1 MVRHRKVFTAFV
13 LLLATYLPTYISSA
27 LASPQEPAAFLDDLG
42 QRAIKLLGDKTTTDE
57 VQRASFRAL
66 LREAFAT
73 RAIGYFVIGKYRRT
87 TPKTKVKEFVDA
99 FENYIVELYSSQFRH
114 YSGESFKIARVLKTS
129 RPTDW
134 VVVTNILRAT
144 GEHIIKAEF
153 QVRQRSQKP
162 SKILD
167 VKLSGVS
174 MILAQRDEFTGY
186 ISQNDGNI
194 QALIDV
200 LNSRIKKLK
209 TKGVGENSASSDQ
222 KPPSVDATTQ
232 TKNLKPVNKT
242 TDVDGEKP
250 DQG

>member
-1 MVRHRKVFTAFV
+1 MTGHRKVLAAFV
-13 LLLATYLPTYISSA
+13 LLLAAYLPTSISSA
-27 LASPQEPAAFLDDLG
+27 LASPQEPAAFVNDLG
-42 QRAIKLLGDKTTTDE
+42 QRAIKLLSDKTTTE
-57 VQRASFRAL
+57 ENQRDKFRAL
-66 LREAFAT
+66 LREGFAT
-73 RAIGYFVIGKYRRT
+73 RAIGYFVIGKYRRSI
-87 TPKTKVKEFVDA
+87 PKAKVKEFVDT
-99 FENYIVELYSSQFRH
+99 FENFIVELYSSQFRH
-114 YSGESFKIARVLKTS
+114 YSGESFKVARVIKTS

-134 VVVTNILRAT
+134 IVVTNILRPT

-167 VKLSGVS
+167 VKLSGIS
-174 MILAQRDEFTGY
+174 MILAQRDEFTAY

-209 TKGVGENSASSDQ
+209 KKGLGGSNASVDQKTPSEDASS
-222 KPPSVDATTQ
+222 Q

-242 TDVDGEKP
+242 TDVNGETQ